1 MDWKD
6 IAGMVGKAA
15 PILGTLVG
23 GPAGAAI
30 GGLIGSALGTAAT
43 PDAIKNAIAADP
55 EAALKLQMLVET
67 NKAQL
72 EALLITHSETMYAA
86 EVADRGSARDASVKG
101 GTAVP
106 LFVLSVVLLVLCLG
120 SEVAV
125 LFKGYPP
132 GIPDLVIGRV
142 LGLLDSVALMILAF
156 YYGSSSSSNRKT
168 ELMAASTPT
177 KQP

>member
-6 IAGMVGKAA
+6 IAGIVGKAA

-30 GGLIGSALGTAAT
+30 GGLIGTALGTSAS
-43 PDAIKNAIAADP
+43 PDAIQQAIATDP

-86 EVADRGSARDASVKG
+86 EVADRSSAREASVQG

-106 LFVLSVVLLVLCLG
+106 LFALSIILLGICLG

-125 LFKGYPP
+125 LFNGYPAA
-132 GIPDLVIGRV
+132 IPELVVGRV
-142 LGLLDSVALMILAF
+142 LGLLDSVAIMVLAF
-156 YYGSSSSSNRKT
+156 HYGSSSSSNRKT
-168 ELMAASTPT
+168 ELLAAPPT
-177 KQP
+177 K